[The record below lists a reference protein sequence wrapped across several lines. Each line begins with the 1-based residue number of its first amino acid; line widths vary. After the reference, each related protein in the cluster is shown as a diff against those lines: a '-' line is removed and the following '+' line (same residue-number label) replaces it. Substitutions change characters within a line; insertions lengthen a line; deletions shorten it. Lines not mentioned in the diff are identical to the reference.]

1 MRRFRCT
8 RKLEIKG
15 QVYDDGLRR
24 IPNPEE
30 SLRILP
36 GMLFMEYG
44 EDALLVAEPPYIHLE
59 SMDGL
64 WAEVHPDILKEFF
77 EEVPW

>member
-1 MRRFRCT
+1 
-8 RKLEIKG
+8 
-15 QVYDDGLRR
+15 
-24 IPNPEE
+24 
-30 SLRILP
+30 
-36 GMLFMEYG
+36 MEYG
-44 EDALLVAEPPYIHLE
+44 EDALLVAEPPYTHLE